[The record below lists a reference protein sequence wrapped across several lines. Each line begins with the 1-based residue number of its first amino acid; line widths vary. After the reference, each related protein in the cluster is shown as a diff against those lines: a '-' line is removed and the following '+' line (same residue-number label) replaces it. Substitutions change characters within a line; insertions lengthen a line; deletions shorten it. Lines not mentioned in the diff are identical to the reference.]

1 MMEIMNPAIGMLAN
15 VRNRRGVISS
25 IEPFDAHEGRLHLVT
40 VEYTDGDG
48 ASEDQLIWEREPGAF
63 LVPPSFLP
71 QISSHDP
78 MPHDDFDALVRATR
92 WTAISPFLDPDGGE
106 GPLKRFPIAAPLY
119 GAIQLEEFQLIPLLK
134 ALRMPRVS
142 LLIADDVGLGK
153 TIEAGLILSELII
166 RRRVRR
172 VMILCPASLRGQW
185 QTEMHEK
192 FCLSFDD
199 VDREATHELRKRV
212 GLDANPWR
220 TFQRIVASYYY
231 LRQADVLSDFLAA
244 SRTPEGSPH
253 LPWDL
258 LIVDE
263 AHNLSPASFGE
274 DSDLCRMLNVI
285 SPYFEHKVFLTATPH
300 NGHTRSFTG
309 LLEMLDP
316 VRFTRSNTLAGA
328 SRARVEDVLIRRLK
342 SEINAVTNPPR
353 FCERESQ
360 AIRLKLSAEEKRLS
374 EAFDGFRKKVRSIIA
389 SSRRTEQLAGSFAV
403 EILGK
408 RLLSDPVT
416 FADSWHRYLKG
427 AAEEDEVEAEEVG
440 AAQRAVRD
448 ETEDDLEFEGRV
460 AHAARTVG
468 AWLRPF
474 RSSLAE
480 ETSRINAALGDLTLD
495 DQNGSAFQ
503 RLPSKDSR
511 FDALVEKIESLL
523 RTNAKWRD
531 DERLIVFTEYK
542 TTLDYLEHRL
552 KECYRDDGVIRV
564 LFGSQKMGRDD
575 RDAVTTAFNNPR
587 DPVRVLIATDAASE
601 GLNLQETARYLLHF
615 DVPWNP
621 SRIEQRNGRLDRHGQ
636 ARDVTAFHFES
647 DDDADLKFL
656 SYVVRKVDTIREDLG
671 SVGDVF
677 DSALQ
682 RRFFLGD
689 SVEVIQADV
698 DKTVEAVRGRAEIP
712 RDKTGIGEGKQLDDL
727 RAELDLNA
735 ATLRDTLE
743 AALSIQFGR
752 PRLSP
757 PDDRGRLMLTQPI
770 PPGWL
775 DLIDDTLRRGAGDQK
790 GALLGL
796 VFDPNHFIHD
806 INGRPIFRPER
817 DTAFLHLA
825 HPVYH
830 RVLASFARLRFP
842 GSEKIQK
849 ATRWT
854 VRRGPLPKSTDAL
867 VLLTVEEL
875 AVNELRESFHHWV
888 RTVQLPIVKDQLEK
902 PLPHVPASRLTV
914 LDGSPSQAN
923 VEAARHLWDEVDADA
938 KTLLASMAETLT
950 AELTKALE
958 KEAQSARK
966 DAQERFTSRNR
977 EITALMGEQSLAKLE
992 REIEEIAIDLRQGR
1006 LFDPEGRVERLQ
1018 RTIAEKEEELE
1029 RRQTHF
1035 AELREQLAKERERVV
1050 DRLLPARYTLRG
1062 SAQCFPVAV
1071 EIRLPE

>member
-1 MMEIMNPAIGMLAN
+1 MNPAIGMLAN
-15 VRNRRGVISS
+15 VRNRRGVVSS
-25 IEPFDAHEGRLHLVT
+25 VEPFDAHEGRLHLVT

-48 ASEDQLIWEREPGAF
+48 VPEDQLIWEREPGAF

-71 QISSHDP
+71 QISTDDP
-78 MPHDDFDALVRATR
+78 MPPEDFDALVRATR
-92 WTAISPFLDPDGGE
+92 WTAISPFLDPDGRE

-119 GAIQLEEFQLIPLLK
+119 GAIQLEDFQLVPLLK

-153 TIEAGLILSELII
+153 TIEAGLVLSELII

-172 VMILCPASLRGQW
+172 VLIICPASLRGQW
-185 QTEMHEK
+185 QEEMHQK
-192 FCLSFDD
+192 FALSLDE
-199 VDREATHELRKRV
+199 VDRETTHEIRKRM

-220 TFQRIVASYYY
+220 TFQHIVASYYY

-244 SRTPEGSPH
+244 SRTPEGSPR

-263 AHNLSPASFGE
+263 AHNLAPASFGE
-274 DSDLCRMLNVI
+274 DSDLCRMLKVI

-309 LLEMLDP
+309 LLELLDP
-316 VRFTRSNTLAGA
+316 VRFTRSSTLEGA

-353 FCERESQ
+353 FCERDSQ
-360 AIRLKLSAEEKRLS
+360 AIRLKLSAEEKSLS
-374 EAFDGFRKKVRSIIA
+374 DAFSAFRKKVRSIIA
-389 SSRRTEQLAGSFAV
+389 SARRTEQLAGSFAI

-408 RLLSDPVT
+408 RLLSDPIT

-427 AAEEDEVEAEEVG
+427 AVEEGEVKAEEVG
-440 AAQRAVRD
+440 AAERAIRD
-448 ETEDDLEFEGRV
+448 ETDDDLEAEGRV

-468 AWLRPF
+468 AWLMPF
-474 RSSLAE
+474 SSFLSE
-480 ETSRINAALGDLTLD
+480 ETSRIDRALRDLKLD
-495 DQNGSAFQ
+495 NPDTP
-503 RLPSKDSR
+503 PSERKPLKDSR
-511 FDALVEKIESLL
+511 FDALIEKIEPLL
-523 RTNAKWRD
+523 RKAGRWRN

-552 KECYRDDGVIRV
+552 HERYPDDGAIRV
-564 LFGSQKMGRDD
+564 LFGSQKMGRHD
-575 RDAVTTAFNNPR
+575 RDAVTAAFNNPH

-601 GLNLQETARYLLHF
+601 GLNLQESARYLLHY

-656 SYVVRKVDTIREDLG
+656 SYVVGKVHTIREDLG
-671 SVGDVF
+671 SVGEVF

-682 RRFFLGD
+682 RRFIFGE
-689 SVEVIQADV
+689 SVDAIKAEM
-698 DKTVEAVRGRAEIP
+698 DKTVEAARGRADIP
-712 RDKTGIGEGKQLDDL
+712 RDKTGIGEGKQLDAL
-727 RAELDLNA
+727 RAELDLNPG
-735 ATLRDTLE
+735 TLRDTLE
-743 AALSIQFGR
+743 AALSIQVGR
-752 PRLSP
+752 PRLNP
-757 PDDRGRLMLTQPI
+757 PDDRGRFTFKQPI
-770 PPGWL
+770 PAGWS
-775 DLIDDTLRRGAGDQK
+775 DLIDDTLRVRNADSK

-796 VFDPNHFIHD
+796 VFNSDHFVHF

-817 DTAFLHLA
+817 DTALLHLA

-842 GSEKIQK
+842 GSEAGQK

-854 VRRGPLPKSTDAL
+854 VRRGPLPDAATAL
-867 VLLTVEEL
+867 LLLTVEEL

-888 RTVQLPIVKDQLEK
+888 RTVQIPVVKNKLGS
-902 PLPHVPASRLTV
+902 PLPHVAAKEFNVPNVNL
-914 LDGSPSQAN
+914 SQA
-923 VEAARHLWDEVDADA
+923 EVDFARGVWEEIDADV
-938 KTLLASMAETLT
+938 KTLLASMAQNLT
-950 AELTKALE
+950 TELKKALD
-958 KEAQSARK
+958 KESQSARK
-966 DAQERFTSRNR
+966 EAQERFTSRNR
-977 EITALMGEQSLAKLE
+977 EISALMGEQSLAKLE
-992 REIEEIAIDLRQGR
+992 REIEEVAMELRQGR
-1006 LFDPEGRVERLQ
+1006 LFDPEGRVENLQ
-1018 RTIAEKEEELE
+1018 RTIAEKEEELK

-1035 AELREQLAKERERVV
+1035 VELREQLAKERDRVV
-1050 DRLLPARYTLRG
+1050 ARLLPARFTLRG